1 MVYLLAIGSAFFY
14 GLASVM
20 QQRSASAQ
28 PAQDS
33 MRLEL
38 LVRLVRNPVW
48 IGGFGAD
55 IAAFALQALALS
67 RGPLT
72 LVQPILTVGLLFA
85 LVLSALWTQQR
96 PAAKEML
103 AALALVGGLAILVV
117 FGSPTQG
124 RDTVAAQR
132 WLIVGMSLGFSI
144 LALFLLAKKA
154 SKRVKPVLLAVAGAM
169 TLAASDSLIKATM
182 TTFSHHGLLGVL
194 SGWYGY
200 ALAGVLALSMILIQ
214 SAFQAGP
221 LELSLP
227 AQTAVE
233 PMVSSVAGIMLFSE
247 RIRLDPVAIGAEV
260 VAVAFTLA
268 GIWVIGHS
276 PTIVGH
282 SAGKSGPGPAKKP
295 GG

>member
-1 MVYLLAIGSAFFY
+1 VVYLFAIGSAFFY

-20 QQRSASAQ
+20 QQRSASSE

-38 LVRLVRNPVW
+38 LVRLIRNPLW

-67 RGPLT
+67 HGPLT
-72 LVQPILTVGLLFA
+72 LVQPVLTVGLLFA
-85 LVLSALWTQQR
+85 LLLSAAWTRQR
-96 PAAKEML
+96 PAAKEIL
-103 AALALVGGLAILVV
+103 AALALIGGLAILVV

-132 WLIVGMSLGFSI
+132 WFLVGTSLGVSI

-154 SKRVKPVLLAVAGAM
+154 SKRVKPLLLAVAGAM
-169 TLAASDSLIKATM
+169 TLAGSDSLIKSTV
-182 TTFSHHGLLGVL
+182 TVFDHHGIVGVL
-194 SGWYGY
+194 SGWYVY

-233 PMVSSVAGIMLFSE
+233 PLVSSVAGVVLFSE
-247 RIRLDPVAIGAEV
+247 SIRLDPVAIVAEV
-260 VAVAFTLA
+260 VAIALTLV

-282 SAGKSGPGPAKKP
+282 SAKKASPPPGKKP
-295 GG
+295 R